1 MDPSIVGALIGLF
14 GSAIIGGFGWIGKR
28 NSETMAKITSS
39 ISNIE
44 KVVTEIRIELPT
56 KYVTKEEML
65 RHIESEQKWQNH
77 VDGQL
82 IQIREEISSVRDWS
96 HHR

>member
-14 GSAIIGGFGWIGKR
+14 GSAIVGGIGWIGKR
-28 NSETMAKITSS
+28 NSETMTKLTSS
-39 ISNIE
+39 LSNIE

-65 RHIESEQKWQNH
+65 RHIESGQKWQNH
-77 VDGQL
+77 VDSQL
-82 IQIREEISSVRDWS
+82 IQIREELSSVRDWS
-96 HHR
+96 HRQ